1 MWVKI
6 LICLLGLCTG
16 VMAWAEDTKILGF
29 EQFIESQAGQSYSVK
44 ASAIAPNA
52 QMWSVVYM
60 VLQTNQ
66 VPDDTVLDFKVQ
78 PQGILFKNN
87 PAKKIDEYGFEG
99 IRLANKKEFAF
110 SQYSD
115 FAELIQDQTGKTIQ
129 DASVFDVSRAHVY
142 ARVED
147 WVPEY
152 NAQST
157 QLNIELGQMHEMDV
171 KGLYIVL
178 GEGEKPKDLKTIAN
192 LDPLMKSQFQSEE
205 TQDRHRIR
213 SETREAKFAIFL
225 VMIGVG
231 IFLGWYRFK
240 S

>member
-6 LICLLGLCTG
+6 LVGILGLCLG
-16 VMAWAEDTKILGF
+16 VMAWADDTKILAF
-29 EQFIESQAGQSYSVK
+29 EQFIAPEAGQSYSAK

-66 VPDDTVLDFKVQ
+66 VPDDTVLDFKVV

-87 PAKKIDEYGFEG
+87 PAKKIEEYGFEG
-99 IRLANKKEFAF
+99 IRLAQKKEFSF
-110 SQYSD
+110 SQYAD
-115 FAELIQDQTGKTIQ
+115 FAALIQDQTGKKIQ

-152 NAQST
+152 NSPSAQLS
-157 QLNIELGQMHEMDV
+157 IELGQMHEMDV
-171 KGLYIVL
+171 KALYIL
-178 GEGEKPKDLKTIAN
+178 FGEGEKPKDLAAIAQ
-192 LDPLMKSQFQSEE
+192 LDPLVKSQFQSEA
-205 TQDRHRIR
+205 TQDRHRVR
-213 SETREAKFAIFL
+213 SEMREAKFAIFL

-240 S
+240 R